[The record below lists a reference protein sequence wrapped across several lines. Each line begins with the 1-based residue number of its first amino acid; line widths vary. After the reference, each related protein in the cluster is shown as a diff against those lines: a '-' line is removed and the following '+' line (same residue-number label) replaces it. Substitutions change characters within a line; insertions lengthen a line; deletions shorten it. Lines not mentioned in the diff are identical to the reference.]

1 MEDKTLVCKDCGRE
15 FVWTVG
21 EQEFYAQKG
30 FENEPT
36 RCPECR
42 RANKMRNRNSRPDQD
57 RRGR

>member
-1 MEDKTLVCKDCGRE
+1 MEDKTLICKDCGRE

-36 RCPECR
+36 RCPDCR
-42 RANKMRNRNSRPDQD
+42 RANKMKRQQERQSD